1 MELSQIASRSRHF
14 VPVAQCRSA
23 VASSC
28 RVCTVGVSFAEIWQ
42 SRSMVVS
49 TPGQYGSSMESLVLP
64 GKVQRRVRCGSL
76 QEGQVGS
83 VEEKTALVSRLDG
96 GAEDSWQS
104 GEHDDGLGRAKLAVF
119 VSGGGSNFRAIHAGC
134 KKNAIHG
141 DVAFVV
147 SDKPGCK
154 GVEYAMENN
163 IPVLAY
169 PKGKNAPE
177 GISPTELVENLRL
190 AGVEYIL
197 LAGYLRLLP
206 SELVHAYPRAIL
218 NIHPAL
224 LPSFGGKGFF
234 GMKVHEAVIRS
245 GARYT
250 GATVHYVDEKYD
262 TGPILAQR
270 VVPVRVDDTPA
281 ELASRVLKEEHKLYS
296 FAVSALCEDRIFWRE
311 DGVPI
316 IRKSWDEAEYL

>member
-1 MELSQIASRSRHF
+1 MFTRH
-14 VPVAQCRSA
+14 
-23 VASSC
+23 
-28 RVCTVGVSFAEIWQ
+28 G
-42 SRSMVVS
+42 
-49 TPGQYGSSMESLVLP
+49 
-64 GKVQRRVRCGSL
+64 VQRHVRCESL
-76 QEGQVGS
+76 QEGKAVQ
-83 VEEKTALVSRLDG
+83 EKSPVFASRL
-96 GAEDSWQS
+96 EDAPRY
-104 GEHDDGLGRAKLAVF
+104 GHHDDGLARAKLAVF
-119 VSGGGSNFRAIHAGC
+119 ISGGGSNFKAIHAGC
-134 KKNAIHG
+134 KKNTIHG
-141 DVAFVV
+141 DVAYVV

-154 GVEYAMENN
+154 GVEYANENE

-177 GISPTELVENLRL
+177 GISPTELVENLRQ

-206 SELVHAYPRAIL
+206 TELVHAYPRAIL

-224 LPSFGGKGFF
+224 LPSFGGKGYY

-250 GATVHYVDEKYD
+250 GATVHFVDEKYD

-270 VVPVRVDDTPA
+270 VVPVRVDETA
-281 ELASRVLKEEHKLYS
+281 TELASRVLKEEHKLYS